1 MQIEWRRNSGAKAGE
16 RRYRGEQAQVPKT
29 IGGRANATQ
38 QEVVAEMDGHG
49 LGIERDMTVVRI

>member
-1 MQIEWRRNSGAKAGE
+1 MNGGE
-16 RRYRGEQAQVPKT
+16 TLVQKRGEGRYRGEQAKALKAS
-29 IGGRANATQ
+29 GGRTNATQ